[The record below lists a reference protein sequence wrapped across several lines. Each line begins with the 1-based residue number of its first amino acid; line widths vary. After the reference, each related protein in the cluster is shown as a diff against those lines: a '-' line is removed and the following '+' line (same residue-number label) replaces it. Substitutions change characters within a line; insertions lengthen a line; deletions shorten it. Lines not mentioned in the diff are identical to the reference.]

1 MKERILFSEK
11 YQCFVS
17 NYGYVIYNGRV
28 HHPTKRED
36 GYYIVRVGTS
46 SCDNKIPRIHRIVAD
61 TFITNPDPEHFTD
74 VNHIDGDK
82 SNNRVDNLEWCTRSD
97 NLKHAY
103 ALGLHDKKVGEDSW
117 AAKLT
122 LEQAQYIYDHYET
135 DGFHSN
141 TKELCEQFG
150 ITGPTVRAIITGK
163 DGNGR
168 PQWVEVERNRKF
180 PEQRNLGQPKEVAKI
195 DLNTGEVLEVYPSVR
210 AANKTN
216 KGDIQ
221 ACVSGKNKTAGGYGW
236 KYTQ

>member
-1 MKERILFSEK
+1 MEEKFIFDERYNL
-11 YQCFVS
+11 YVS
-17 NYGYVIYNGRV
+17 NYGYIVKNGRKCY
-28 HHPTKRED
+28 PTIRKD
-36 GYYIVRVGTS
+36 TGYYVVNTGN
-46 SCDNKIPRIHRIVAD
+46 NKVHRIHRLVAEN
-61 TFITNPDPEHFTD
+61 FITNPDPKHLTD

-82 SNNRVDNLEWCTRSD
+82 SNNRVDNLEWCDRSY

-103 ALGLHDKKVGEDSW
+103 DAGLHKKKLGEESW

-150 ITGPTVRAIITGK
+150 ITGPTVRAIVTGK

-168 PQWVEVERNRKF
+168 PQWTDVVRNRVF
-180 PEQRNLGQPKEVAKI
+180 PEIKNNGQPKPVAKVNI
-195 DLNTGEVLEVYPSVR
+195 DTGEVIETYSSIAEAR
-210 AANKTN
+210 KTN

-221 ACVSGKNKTAGGYGW
+221 ACVSGKNKSAGGYGW
-236 KYTQ
+236 IYI

>member
-1 MKERILFSEK
+1 MEEIYKLYEDCIYISNLGNMKSLGGEKRIATKNSE
-11 YQCFVS
+11 
-17 NYGYVIYNGRV
+17 
-28 HHPTKRED
+28 
-36 GYYIVRVGTS
+36 GYYIFNVGQRLR
-46 SCDNKIPRIHRIVAD
+46 NHRLHRAVA
-61 TFITNPDPEHFTD
+61 TLFLENPDPEHFTD

-82 SNNRVDNLEWCTRSD
+82 SNNRADNLEWCDRSY

-103 ALGLHDKKVGEDSW
+103 ALGLHNKKVGEDSW

-195 DLNTGEVLEVYPSVR
+195 DLDTGEVLEVYPSVR
-210 AANKTN
+210 AARKTN

-221 ACVSGKNKTAGGYGW
+221 ACVSGKNKAAGGYGW
-236 KYTQ
+236 RYIQ